1 MCLHAAAVWNTSVT
15 DTDFILGTC
24 VVKPDDCKASDGLGI
39 SHSVTHCRSS
49 QKAHV
54 HGTRTE
60 RKKKKQKEKTKD
72 GENERGGGWEE
83 KQEVQ
88 ILRRQKSD
96 DSNYA
101 ERTEEEKK

>member
-24 VVKPDDCKASDGLGI
+24 VVKPDDCKANDGLGI
-39 SHSVTHCRSS
+39 SHSVTHRRSS
-49 QKAHV
+49 PKAHV

-60 RKKKKQKEKTKD
+60 RKEKKNEKRRRND

-101 ERTEEEKK
+101 ERIC